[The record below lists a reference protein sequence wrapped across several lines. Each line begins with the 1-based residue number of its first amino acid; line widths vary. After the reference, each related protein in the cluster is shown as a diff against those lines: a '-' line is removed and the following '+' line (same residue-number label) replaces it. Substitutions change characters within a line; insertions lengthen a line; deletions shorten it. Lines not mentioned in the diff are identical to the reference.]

1 MEGKNCLITGAT
13 SGIGEATAIELAKKG
28 ANIFFIARSEAKA
41 KLLQEQLLQIN
52 GKENSYIIADLSAQE
67 EVKRAAKEFLSLD
80 KPLHV
85 LLNNAG
91 IINLERRETVDKF
104 EEVFAVNH
112 LAYFTLTILL
122 LDLIKDSSPSRII
135 NVSSA
140 AHAFVNDIDLDDL
153 QSNKAFK
160 PMNVY
165 GKSKLANI
173 LFTREL
179 AKQLKGYNVTVNC
192 LHPGFVA
199 TNFGTQN
206 DSFWGKLAMKIAT
219 PFARNSHRGASSSI
233 YLCTSDEVKEVTGQY
248 FYDCKIGKLTSAA
261 QNEEKAKGL
270 WTQSEELTGI
280 RI

>member
-52 GKENSYIIADLSAQE
+52 GQENNYIIADLSAQE
-67 EVKRAAKEFLSLD
+67 EVKRAAKEFLLLD

-140 AHAFVNDIDLDDL
+140 AHAFVKDMDLDDL

-179 AKQLKGYNVTVNC
+179 AKQLKGHNVTVNC

-199 TNFGTQN
+199 TNFGTHN
-206 DSFWGKLAMKIAT
+206 NSFWGKIAMKIAT
-219 PFARNSHRGASSSI
+219 PFARNSYRGASSSI
-233 YLCTSDEVKEVTGQY
+233 YLCTSDEVEEVTGQY
-248 FYDCKIGKLTSAA
+248 FYDCKIGKLTSSA
-261 QNEEKAKGL
+261 QNEEIAKEL
-270 WTQSEELTGI
+270 WTKSEELTGI

>member
-52 GKENSYIIADLSAQE
+52 GQENSYIIADLSAQE

-219 PFARNSHRGASSSI
+219 PFARNSHSGASSSI

>member
-52 GKENSYIIADLSAQE
+52 GQENSYIIADLSAQE

-122 LDLIKDSSPSRII
+122 LDLIKNSSPSRII

-179 AKQLKGYNVTVNC
+179 AKQLKGHNVTVNC

-206 DSFWGKLAMKIAT
+206 DSFWGKLAMKILT